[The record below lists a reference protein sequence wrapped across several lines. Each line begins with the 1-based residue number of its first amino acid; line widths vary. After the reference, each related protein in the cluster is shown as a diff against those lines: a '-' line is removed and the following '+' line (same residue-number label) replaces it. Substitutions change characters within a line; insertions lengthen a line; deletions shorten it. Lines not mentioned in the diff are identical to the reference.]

1 MALVAVGLEEPA
13 MEDEIIPGGQDEEM
27 KEFAALLQQRDDKL
41 EQTLAA
47 INDDFGLTLRF
58 TCTACPV
65 QIEGEIDGLTL
76 YFRSRWD
83 IWSLAI
89 AKDLDQ
95 AVRASRQADAAFYH
109 ESSAGLRGFDAS
121 WLEPE
126 EVNQALRACLSAFRA
141 GQTNAGY
148 VELHTSAE

>member
-1 MALVAVGLEEPA
+1 MDDAK
-13 MEDEIIPGGQDEEM
+13 MPGGLDEGM
-27 KEFAALLQQRDDKL
+27 KKFATILQQRDDKL

-47 INDDFGLTLRF
+47 VNNDFGLTLRF

-83 IWSLAI
+83 AWSLAI
-89 AKDLDQ
+89 AKDVDQ
-95 AVRASRQADAAFYH
+95 AVRAHRQADAAFYH
-109 ESSAGLRGFDAS
+109 ESSAGLNGFDAS
-121 WLEPE
+121 WLEPV
-126 EVNQALRACLSAFRA
+126 EVDQVLRACLTAFRA

-148 VELHTSAE
+148 VELHASDE

>member
-1 MALVAVGLEEPA
+1 LK
-13 MEDEIIPGGQDEEM
+13 D
-27 KEFAALLQQRDDKL
+27 FSALLQQRVDEL

-47 INDDFGLTLRF
+47 INNDFGLTLRF

-83 IWSLAI
+83 SWYLAI

-95 AVRASRQADAAFYH
+95 AVRVQRQTDAVFYN
-109 ESSAGLRGFDAS
+109 ESSAGLSGFDAS
-121 WLEPE
+121 WLESE
-126 EVNQALRACLSAFRA
+126 EVDQALRACLSAYRA

-148 VELHTSAE
+148 VELHTSAVA